1 MPLNFHGSFQP
12 RKELSETKLISFV
25 LFSPA
30 FIRVVI
36 CHDINAF
43 EMSFL
48 LMYKLRSRFLLLLFL
63 FLGISNILIIINYQY
78 ATKSSKYFVA
88 SKDQNQELLLVN
100 WKGLQIEIDTTFQKF
115 KEIREREGKAY
126 KQAALYGNKLTPK
139 VNISDEHGQVN
150 STSSSP
156 DCNPAPFLL
165 IQIHS
170 SPANVMER
178 QAIRISWGR
187 PENRINKANGWKQV
201 GMSG

>member
-78 ATKSSKYFVA
+78 ATKSSKYFVD

-100 WKGLQIEIDTTFQKF
+100 WKGLQIEIDTTFHMPGSREEFQRNKMQDNPKF
-115 KEIREREGKAY
+115 FKNFCTI
-126 KQAALYGNKLTPK
+126 P
-139 VNISDEHGQVN
+139 
-150 STSSSP
+150 STRP
-156 DCNPAPFLL
+156 FPAPSRADKRSKRGATEKKIAFCVLRRL
-165 IQIHS
+165 I
-170 SPANVMER
+170 
-178 QAIRISWGR
+178 
-187 PENRINKANGWKQV
+187 
-201 GMSG
+201 

>member
-1 MPLNFHGSFQP
+1 
-12 RKELSETKLISFV
+12 
-25 LFSPA
+25 
-30 FIRVVI
+30 
-36 CHDINAF
+36 
-43 EMSFL
+43 
-48 LMYKLRSRFLLLLFL
+48 MYKLRSRFLLLLFL

-78 ATKSSKYFVA
+78 ATKSSKYFVD
-88 SKDQNQELLLVN
+88 SKDQNQELVN
-100 WKGLQIEIDTTFQKF
+100 WKGLQIEIDTTLQKF
-115 KEIREREGKAY
+115 EEIRKREGKAF
-126 KQAALYGNKLTPK
+126 KQAALYGKKLTLK

-178 QAIRISWGR
+178 QAIRMSWGR